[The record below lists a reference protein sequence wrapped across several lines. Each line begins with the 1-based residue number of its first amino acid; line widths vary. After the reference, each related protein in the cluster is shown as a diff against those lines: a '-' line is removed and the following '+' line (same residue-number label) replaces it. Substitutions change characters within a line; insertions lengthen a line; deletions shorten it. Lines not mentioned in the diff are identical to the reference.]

1 MDGVLIACRF
11 LHFSAAMLLFGSSAF
26 ARFVLPPAKR
36 DRSGARASWPNM
48 SLVLVLALSGL
59 GWFALEAGNAGS
71 GWPDAANPAMW
82 AALAGATSFG
92 QVWVWHLAISAV
104 LLIALLL
111 PREIGRSALLS
122 GSAALLISLG
132 LVGHA
137 AMQQGTVGWEHRINH
152 MLHLLAAGF
161 WVGALPPLIV
171 SLLALRSSQRRDEAA
186 VALARFSGLGHAAV
200 AVTLVTG
207 IINTGLTLGGLPTDF
222 SSPYQALLA
231 LKIVLVA
238 VMVSVALLNRYVLTP
253 RLAIRGL
260 VIGTGTELLLGAVI
274 IALVS
279 AFATYDPV

>member
-1 MDGVLIACRF
+1 VDGVLIACRF

-26 ARFVLPPAKR
+26 ARFVLPNAKR
-36 DRSGARASWPNM
+36 SGLTARASWPNGL
-48 SLVLVLALSGL
+48 LVLILAVTGL

-71 GWPDAANPAMW
+71 GLADAVNPAMW
-82 AALAGATSFG
+82 AALASATSFG
-92 QVWVWHLAISAV
+92 QVWVWHLAISLVLLVALVLPGKIGRPV
-104 LLIALLL
+104 LLI
-111 PREIGRSALLS
+111 
-122 GSAALLISLG
+122 GSAGLLISLG

-137 AMQQGTVGWEHRINH
+137 AMQQGAIGWEHRVNH

-161 WVGALPPLIV
+161 WVGALPPLLAC
-171 SLLALRSSQRRDEAA
+171 LLALRTPQRSADASAA
-186 VALARFSGLGHAAV
+186 LIRFSGLGHAAV

-207 IINTGLTLGGLPTDF
+207 IINTALTLGGLPADLG
-222 SSPYQALLA
+222 SPYQSLLA

-238 VMVSVALLNRYVLTP
+238 IMLSIALCNRYVLTP

-260 VIGTGTELLLGAVI
+260 VIGTVAELLLGAAV